1 VELHQDLGLVHP
13 RPFMDSVC
21 PTIASTP
28 FFPTAGTRRPE
39 YKTDRSIL
47 LEKIATQAIPESSCL
62 QREIL
67 SRPPVAAHI
76 VPSAVSAGQRNRE
89 GEPRKPRRSGD
100 FGRRPLQRDGNS
112 GELRLKLLYSVLS
125 CVCASAASYCVSNL
139 DLQPDVQQ
147 NPTSYWDSISEGSC

>member
-1 VELHQDLGLVHP
+1 VKVVDLGGVKSHLLVCEVAELVELHQDLGLVHP
-13 RPFMDSVC
+13 CPFMDSVC

-76 VPSAVSAGQRNRE
+76 VP
-89 GEPRKPRRSGD
+89 
-100 FGRRPLQRDGNS
+100 
-112 GELRLKLLYSVLS
+112 
-125 CVCASAASYCVSNL
+125 
-139 DLQPDVQQ
+139 
-147 NPTSYWDSISEGSC
+147 